1 MMKGTKRCVLKNN
14 IMYESYKD
22 CLFHNKTTLKK
33 KQRFK
38 NDHHKVYAEEVITT
52 FNRITKYPYGTN
64 EMMIQKP

>member
-1 MMKGTKRCVLKNN
+1 
-14 IMYESYKD
+14 MYESYKD

-38 NDHHKVYAEEVITT
+38 NDHHKVYTEEVITT
-52 FNRITKYPYGTN
+52 FNKITKYPYGTN